1 MREIRRRTPFLPF
14 VLLALLHILLISIQ
28 VRSPEGRTFLHSA
41 GVLALTPLAAS
52 ADFVA
57 DFAGRLFSRYVFLL
71 RTEEENQRLRAELAR
86 LKVENAALE
95 GMRAM
100 LERSRSHD
108 LLRLQFQFDLLPVGI
123 IWKSPPFFA
132 NRVII
137 NAGSL
142 AGVRKDAAVITPDGA
157 VGRIFAITPFS
168 SEVELLTNPNAAAG
182 VVMGDS
188 GLQGVAQGSGGGLLQ
203 VSFIPNTE
211 AVETGALVYT
221 SGADRIY
228 PKSIPVGRVVRSERG
243 SVYREILV
251 QPAVDFSRVQEVLV
265 VLPERQ

>member
-1 MREIRRRTPFLPF
+1 MKEFRRRTPLLPF
-14 VLLALLHILLISIQ
+14 ALLVLLHILLISIQ
-28 VRSPEGRTFLHSA
+28 VRSPEGRTLLHSA

-57 DFAGRLFSRYVFLL
+57 DSTGSLLSRYVFLI

-86 LKVENAALE
+86 LKVENATLE

-100 LERSRSHD
+100 VERSRAHD
-108 LLRLQFQFDLLPVGI
+108 LLRQQYEFDTLSVGI

-142 AGVRKDAAVITPDGA
+142 AGARKDAAVITPDGA

-182 VVMGDS
+182 VVIGDS
-188 GLQGVAQGSGGGLLQ
+188 GLQGVAQGSGAGLLQ
-203 VSFIPNTE
+203 VNFIPNTE
-211 AVETGALVYT
+211 AVEAGALVFT

-228 PKSIPVGRVVRSERG
+228 PKSIPIGRVVMSERG
-243 SVYREILV
+243 IVYREILV

-265 VLPERQ
+265 VLPERK